1 MKNKD
6 IKTEGTNRTITVR
19 FYPFVSTGKERDEET
34 GYGYFGARYMDHE
47 LMTMWLSVDP
57 LVDKYPSIS
66 PYNYCM
72 LNPVRVIDPDGNEVM
87 ENDDE
92 WKIDKQKRTITR
104 VNLNGGDFIQYVNGD
119 TNPIR
124 NNTSRGELLNEYS
137 GYVFIDNAPVLM
149 QLNPSEER
157 AKTEA
162 HFLNPIAGTLVGGTG
177 LGCEKM
183 SKAIYDLENGTYMGK
198 DGSTKTM
205 KKGKN
210 GGLGGR
216 YKAQEKTSAKYA
228 KAGRVC
234 TILNISST
242 LISVRNTESQY
253 RNGEISQVKRWMNH
267 AIDAIGCTTI
277 GCLAPLAYELGQHH
291 GPSTWF

>member
-1 MKNKD
+1 M
-6 IKTEGTNRTITVR
+6 ITSAHKTEGVSRSRTVR
-19 FYPFVSTGKERDEET
+19 LYPFVSTGKESDEET

-57 LVDKYPSIS
+57 MADKYPSIS

-137 GYVFIDNAPVLM
+137 GYEFIDNAPVLM

-216 YKAQEKTSAKYA
+216 YKAQEKASAKYA

-234 TILNISST
+234 SPS
-242 LISVRNTESQY
+242 LI
-253 RNGEISQVKRWMNH
+253 IH
-267 AIDAIGCTTI
+267 I
-277 GCLAPLAYELGQHH
+277 
-291 GPSTWF
+291 